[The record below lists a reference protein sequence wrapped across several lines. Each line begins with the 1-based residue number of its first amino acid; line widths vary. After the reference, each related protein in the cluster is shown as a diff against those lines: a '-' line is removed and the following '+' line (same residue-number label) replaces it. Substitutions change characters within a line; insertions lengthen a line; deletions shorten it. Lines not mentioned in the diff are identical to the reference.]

1 MKKESFKK
9 LIIFPLLLLIS
20 LASAQQSPQEKLKSV
35 FNPQSNKVLVA
46 AHRGDWRN
54 APENSVQGLKNAIGM
69 GVDIVELD
77 LKKTK
82 DGVLIVMHD
91 KTIDRTTTGKG
102 YPQNFVL
109 DSLKKLFLRKGNGVP
124 SNHRIPTFEEFL
136 IAAKDKVIIDV
147 DKGYEY
153 FDDVVKMLKKHDM
166 TKQAIINIDDNTYYN
181 SIVTR
186 FGAIDT
192 SVIIMPIIN
201 YTKPNAGK
209 IIASYFGYPN
219 TIFQPVFK
227 SDTLS
232 LIAKMDLLKHQKF
245 GLWLNSLWPSLNG
258 GHDDDKAVEEN
269 NPDETWG
276 WLLKKGAN
284 IIQTD
289 RPKELLNYLKEK
301 KLHQ

>member
-1 MKKESFKK
+1 MKTKSLNA
-9 LIIFPLLLLIS
+9 LIFFLLLL
-20 LASAQQSPQEKLKSV
+20 LVTVAKAQPSPQEKLKNI
-35 FNPQSNKVLVA
+35 FNPQNKDVLVS

-54 APENSVQGLKNAIGM
+54 APENSIQALKNCIAM

-82 DGVLIVMHD
+82 DGVLIIMHD

-102 YPQNFVL
+102 FPQDYTL
-109 DSLKKLFLRKGNGVP
+109 DSLKKLFLRKGNGVA
-124 SNHRIPTFEEFL
+124 SNHRIPTFEDFL
-136 IAAKDKVIIDV
+136 IESKNKVIIDV
-147 DKGYEY
+147 DKGYDY
-153 FDDVVKMLKKHDM
+153 FDDVVKMLKKHGM

-186 FGAIDT
+186 FGEIDT

-201 YTKPNAGK
+201 YVKPNAGK
-209 IIASYFGYPN
+209 IIKSYLGFPN

-232 LIAKMDLLKHQKF
+232 LIPKMNVLKHQKF
-245 GLWLNSLWPSLNG
+245 GIWLNSLWPTLNG
-258 GHDDDKAVEEN
+258 GHDDDRAVEMNE
-269 NPDETWG
+269 PEESWG
-276 WLLKKGAN
+276 WLVKNGAN

>member
-1 MKKESFKK
+1 
-9 LIIFPLLLLIS
+9 
-20 LASAQQSPQEKLKSV
+20 
-35 FNPQSNKVLVA
+35 
-46 AHRGDWRN
+46 
-54 APENSVQGLKNAIGM
+54 
-69 GVDIVELD
+69 
-77 LKKTK
+77 
-82 DGVLIVMHD
+82 MHD
-91 KTIDRTTTGKG
+91 KTIDRTTTGTG
-102 YPQNFVL
+102 YPADYTL

-136 IAAKDKVIIDV
+136 IAGKGKVIIDV

-153 FDDVVKMLKKHDM
+153 FNDVVQLLKKYDM
-166 TKQAIINIDDNTYYN
+166 TKQTIINIDDNTYYN

-192 SVIIMPIIN
+192 SVIMMPIIN
-201 YTKPNAGK
+201 YAKPNAGK
-209 IIASYFGYPN
+209 IIASYWGYPN

-232 LIAKMDLLKHQKF
+232 LIANLDLLKRRRF

-269 NPDETWG
+269 HPDETWG

-289 RPKELLNYLKEK
+289 RPKEMLEYLRKR